1 MKLLVVGCGS
11 IGRRHVRNAKKL
23 GLEVVLCDISEER
36 VRELATEIGAVGVY
50 TDYQVAAKD
59 SGADAALIAT
69 PSHLHVAPASA
80 MLAAGMHVMM
90 EKPLCPSIAEAKELK
105 CRVLESQR
113 VFMMAHTFRF
123 RAEWQAIK
131 KLLDTQPVG
140 RVLSAEFM
148 GGWYLPDWH
157 FREDYRLEYA
167 AQRRQGGGVM
177 LTSMSHFFDVVSW
190 FFGDIENIVGARARL
205 SNLDIDVDDAVMCT
219 VRTARGV
226 AVTLCEDFL
235 SRCPRR
241 TFRVNG
247 EHGYLEA
254 DFNRKLLNLWDARSK
269 RFLPGLDPVQEKEG
283 LFRIL
288 EDGVGYDPEPDVF
301 PLQYS
306 GNDAYLA
313 ELEHFVALV
322 SENQIESELGIDAG
336 IRVLEAIGSAGIVDW
351 TTTRTEPAW
360 R

>member
-11 IGRRHVRNAKKL
+11 IGRRHARNARKL
-23 GLEVVLCDISEER
+23 GLDVVLCDISQER
-36 VRELATEIGAVGVY
+36 LHELSAEIGAVGVF
-50 TDYQVAAKD
+50 TDYQLAARE

-90 EKPLCPSIAEAKELK
+90 EKPLCPSIAEAKALK
-105 CRVLESQR
+105 HLVVESKR
-113 VFMMAHTFRF
+113 IFMMAHTFRF

-131 KLLDTQPVG
+131 RLLDTQPVG
-140 RVLSAEFM
+140 RVFSAEFM

-157 FREDYRLEYA
+157 FREDYRQEYA

-190 FFGDIENIVGARARL
+190 FFGEIQGVVGAKMRL
-205 SNLDIDVDDAVMCT
+205 SPLDIDVDDAVMCS
-219 VRTARGV
+219 VRTEGGV

-235 SRCPRR
+235 ARCPRR

-254 DFNRKLLNLWDARSK
+254 DFNRKSLRLWDARAK
-269 RFLPGLDPVQEKEG
+269 RYLPGADPAKEQEG

-288 EDGVGYDPEPDVF
+288 EDGVGYDPEPDVL
-301 PLQYS
+301 PLEYS

-313 ELEHFVALV
+313 EMEHFAALV
-322 SENQIESELGIDAG
+322 DRNCMEPELGIDAG
-336 IRVLEAIGSAGIVDW
+336 IKVLEAIGSAGIVDW
-351 TTTRTEPAW
+351 TNTGTN
-360 R
+360 

>member
-11 IGRRHVRNAKKL
+11 IGRRHARNARNL

-36 VRELATEIGAVGVY
+36 LCDLAAEINAVSVY
-50 TDYQVAAKD
+50 TDYQVAANQ
-59 SGADAALIAT
+59 SGAEAALIAT
-69 PSHLHVAPASA
+69 PSHLHVAPASV
-80 MLAAGMHVMM
+80 MLTAGMHVMM
-90 EKPLCPSIAEAKELK
+90 EKPLCPSLKEANELK
-105 CRVLESQR
+105 RLVVESKR

-140 RVLSAEFM
+140 RVLSAELL

-157 FREDYRLEYA
+157 FREDYRQEYA

-190 FFGDIENIVGARARL
+190 FFGDIKDVVGAKMRL
-205 SNLDIDVDDAVMCT
+205 SSLDIDVDDAVMCI
-219 VRTARGV
+219 VSTADGV

-235 SRCPRR
+235 ARCPRR

-254 DFNRKLLNLWDARSK
+254 DFNRKSLKLWDARAK
-269 RFLPGLDPVQEKEG
+269 RFLPGLDPPQEREG

-288 EDGVGYDPEPDVF
+288 EDGVGYDPEPDAL

-322 SENQIESELGIDAG
+322 DGNCTESEFGIDAG
-336 IRVLEAIGSAGIVDW
+336 INVLEAIESARIVDW
-351 TTTRTEPAW
+351 TKTRTS
-360 R
+360 